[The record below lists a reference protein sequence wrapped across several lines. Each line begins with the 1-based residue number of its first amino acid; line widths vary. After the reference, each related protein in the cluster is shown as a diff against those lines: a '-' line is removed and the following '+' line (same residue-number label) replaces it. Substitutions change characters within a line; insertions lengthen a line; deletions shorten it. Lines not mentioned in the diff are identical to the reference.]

1 MFNLRF
7 ISSTFGLQLF
17 VLPSRKIKGVKLDS
31 GSERK
36 RGCNRLRP
44 LLSLAPPQPKW
55 RPLINFCVI
64 RFQAESDIAAKEKN
78 AEQLQ
83 DELAAQDESISK
95 LSKEKKN
102 LEEAKQVSNP
112 ENIGQNEESER
123 ESEVS

>member
-1 MFNLRF
+1 MYEN
-7 ISSTFGLQLF
+7 
-17 VLPSRKIKGVKLDS
+17 
-31 GSERK
+31 
-36 RGCNRLRP
+36 
-44 LLSLAPPQPKW
+44 APPQPKW
-55 RPLINFCVI
+55 RPLLDFCVI

-112 ENIGQNEESER
+112 ENVGQTGESER
-123 ESEVS
+123 ESEVCEGPKIFLSSLPIFLEWNIQ

>member
-1 MFNLRF
+1 M
-7 ISSTFGLQLF
+7 
-17 VLPSRKIKGVKLDS
+17 
-31 GSERK
+31 
-36 RGCNRLRP
+36 
-44 LLSLAPPQPKW
+44 
-55 RPLINFCVI
+55 I

-112 ENIGQNEESER
+112 ENIGQTGESER
-123 ESEVS
+123 ESEVCEGPKIFLSSLPIFSRVKYSVRTLLCSMQCTRKRLLV

>member
-1 MFNLRF
+1 MLV
-7 ISSTFGLQLF
+7 ISVSRALSVLF
-17 VLPSRKIKGVKLDS
+17 VLPSREIKGVKLDS
-31 GSERK
+31 GMYENASM
-36 RGCNRLRP
+36 GVIDSAHLS
-44 LLSLAPPQPKW
+44 SLAPPQPKR
-55 RPLINFCVI
+55 RPLFDFCVI

-112 ENIGQNEESER
+112 ENIGQTGESER
-123 ESEVS
+123 ESEIC

>member
-1 MFNLRF
+1 M
-7 ISSTFGLQLF
+7 F
-17 VLPSRKIKGVKLDS
+17 VLLSREIKGVKLDS
-31 GSERK
+31 GMYENASM
-36 RGCNRLRP
+36 GVIDSAHLS
-44 LLSLAPPQPKW
+44 SLAPPQPKR
-55 RPLINFCVI
+55 RPLFDFCVI

-112 ENIGQNEESER
+112 ENIGQTGESER
-123 ESEVS
+123 ESEIC